1 VPVHVPRRS
10 GRTAAGIV
18 TEGVVAQAAAASI
31 ALWLIALAALTWSQV
46 HVWRSSVSLWSTAL
60 DSDPSCAIC
69 HANLGVALFNLGQ
82 PGAAAEE
89 LEAPEGL
96 QEAESE
102 LGINEWID
110 PDTGG
115 PAEDNVPRIEDH

>member
-1 VPVHVPRRS
+1 MPGKRKVS
-10 GRTAAGIV
+10 GSKSTKRRTATPKEKAPVKEGAPLAGHVIERPDGFYWEAKKGETHGPFPSL
-18 TEGVVAQAAAASI
+18 TEAEADLQAGGAAAAEDDE
-31 ALWLIALAALTWSQV
+31 V
-46 HVWRSSVSLWSTAL
+46 
-60 DSDPSCAIC
+60 P
-69 HANLGVALFNLGQ
+69 
-82 PGAAAEE
+82 
-89 LEAPEGL
+89 EAL

>member
-1 VPVHVPRRS
+1 MPRKAKPTGSKPAEARPPSPEPALQDRVIERPDGFYWESKQKGETYGPFATLAEAEADMIS
-10 GRTAAGIV
+10 G
-18 TEGVVAQAAAASI
+18 
-31 ALWLIALAALTWSQV
+31 
-46 HVWRSSVSLWSTAL
+46 
-60 DSDPSCAIC
+60 
-69 HANLGVALFNLGQ
+69 
-82 PGAAAEE
+82 GAVGED
-89 LEAPEGL
+89 LEAEGL

>member
-1 VPVHVPRRS
+1 MPRKSKTAGSKTAPPERAVAEELQDRVIERPDGFYWESKQKGETYGPFPTLVEAEADMIS
-10 GRTAAGIV
+10 G
-18 TEGVVAQAAAASI
+18 
-31 ALWLIALAALTWSQV
+31 
-46 HVWRSSVSLWSTAL
+46 
-60 DSDPSCAIC
+60 
-69 HANLGVALFNLGQ
+69 
-82 PGAAAEE
+82 GAAAED
-89 LEAPEGL
+89 LEAEGL

>member
-1 VPVHVPRRS
+1 MPRK
-10 GRTAAGIV
+10 AK
-18 TEGVVAQAAAASI
+18 
-31 ALWLIALAALTWSQV
+31 
-46 HVWRSSVSLWSTAL
+46 
-60 DSDPSCAIC
+60 
-69 HANLGVALFNLGQ
+69 Q
-82 PGAAAEE
+82 PGSKGAPAEPPLDEAIEAEAADAGLQDRVIERPDGFYWESKTKGETYGPFPTLAEAE
-89 LEAPEGL
+89 ADMLSGGASAVDDLEAEGL

>member
-1 VPVHVPRRS
+1 MPRKAKSSGSKTHTAEPPPVEETLTAESTPLQGRVIERPDGFYWEAKHKDKGETHGPFATLAEAEADLLS
-10 GRTAAGIV
+10 G
-18 TEGVVAQAAAASI
+18 
-31 ALWLIALAALTWSQV
+31 
-46 HVWRSSVSLWSTAL
+46 
-60 DSDPSCAIC
+60 
-69 HANLGVALFNLGQ
+69 
-82 PGAAAEE
+82 GAAPEE
-89 LEAPEGL
+89 NEEVPEAL

>member
-1 VPVHVPRRS
+1 MPRKGNSTSSKKRAAELPPEEAVPAEAAPQGRVIERPDGFYWEAKKGEAHGPFATLAEAEADQLS
-10 GRTAAGIV
+10 GGT
-18 TEGVVAQAAAASI
+18 
-31 ALWLIALAALTWSQV
+31 
-46 HVWRSSVSLWSTAL
+46 
-60 DSDPSCAIC
+60 
-69 HANLGVALFNLGQ
+69 
-82 PGAAAEE
+82 AAEE

>member
-1 VPVHVPRRS
+1 MPRR
-10 GRTAAGIV
+10 GKRTGPQKGKRAVKRAPAPKDDALVAESSAPVQGHVIERPDGFYWEAKKDEPHGPFTTLAEAEADLLAG
-18 TEGVVAQAAAASI
+18 
-31 ALWLIALAALTWSQV
+31 
-46 HVWRSSVSLWSTAL
+46 
-60 DSDPSCAIC
+60 
-69 HANLGVALFNLGQ
+69 
-82 PGAAAEE
+82 GAAAEE
-89 LEAPEGL
+89 DVEVPEAL